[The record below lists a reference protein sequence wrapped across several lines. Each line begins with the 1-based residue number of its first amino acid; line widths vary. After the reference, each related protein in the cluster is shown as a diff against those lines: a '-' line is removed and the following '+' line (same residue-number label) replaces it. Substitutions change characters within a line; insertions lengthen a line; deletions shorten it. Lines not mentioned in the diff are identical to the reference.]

1 METRLVQKNDLRTAQ
16 GLFHYGLCQFLDA
29 GQKQTKLHEFKATIK
44 KLVTDIKVKYQNSR
58 QKEAIRKALK
68 EQVSNVTFLAESLA
82 KDKKFVNSHLAYDI
96 FDGIVISNRFAEN
109 RQYDLIVKQDPE
121 RIIAWV
127 FSPSDDDEFDLIKAQ
142 IEAEQDFDIPCI
154 DLSIKGPEIISKEV
168 TEIQSV
174 KLTTSNDQIDET
186 VLGKVLFSKQDQY
199 VLKSEQEQDEIKGF
213 LYEQHAKTVQ
223 PLDILVLDNPEEQK
237 KIYARIAKINMNPLS
252 GGGYVHKFS
261 EVVTHVL
268 FRPLKEVTADYDG
281 RPRPTDL
288 SGYII
293 RRPTDKEILD
303 VLNIPDFGMPIGKL
317 DYNGA
322 GEPFLYPLKPLDTIY
337 QSMLVAGVQGKGKS
351 NFIKLLVK
359 SLCTNAHIPA
369 DKRPAVII
377 LDGEP
382 EYTSFAKKSEM
393 VQSSINFLE
402 KYGIDD
408 IKPQVFSIHRDP
420 AKSDATLSL
429 RGISRQD
436 TIYLMPELESKT
448 ENILR
453 LLITH
458 VGNQIDQE
466 QAPQDMETLR
476 TRLLAEVNS
485 SSLLHFSQRPAIA
498 RAVLSPSL
506 NMLDQKD
513 KTPLTPKLLF
523 KPGTITVIDYH
534 SLNHN
539 MKRVVALYLL
549 QLLDQYKMNTP
560 NLDPGVLLVIDE
572 AEQLF
577 PQNPSKG
584 EKDFVQRIADRME
597 DITNRG
603 RKRRYGVTLVT
614 HLPTEVSKKVGDLT
628 NTKVAFGLSG
638 SDKWIRDFFGKD
650 FVSEINSLP
659 TGYCRIS
666 IKVNRDN
673 QGPINARLKIPYIG
687 NKEALPEEIE

>member
-476 TRLLAEVNS
+476 T
-485 SSLLHFSQRPAIA
+485 
-498 RAVLSPSL
+498 
-506 NMLDQKD
+506 
-513 KTPLTPKLLF
+513 
-523 KPGTITVIDYH
+523 
-534 SLNHN
+534 
-539 MKRVVALYLL
+539 
-549 QLLDQYKMNTP
+549 
-560 NLDPGVLLVIDE
+560 
-572 AEQLF
+572 
-577 PQNPSKG
+577 
-584 EKDFVQRIADRME
+584 
-597 DITNRG
+597 
-603 RKRRYGVTLVT
+603 
-614 HLPTEVSKKVGDLT
+614 
-628 NTKVAFGLSG
+628 
-638 SDKWIRDFFGKD
+638 
-650 FVSEINSLP
+650 
-659 TGYCRIS
+659 
-666 IKVNRDN
+666 
-673 QGPINARLKIPYIG
+673 
-687 NKEALPEEIE
+687 